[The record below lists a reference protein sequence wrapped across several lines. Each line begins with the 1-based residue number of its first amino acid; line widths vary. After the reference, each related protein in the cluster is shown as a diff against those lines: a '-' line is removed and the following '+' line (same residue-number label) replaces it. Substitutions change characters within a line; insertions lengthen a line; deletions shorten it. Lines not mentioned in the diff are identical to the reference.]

1 MGGSLKNPIFKE
13 GGGVER
19 GSRKTNKNGNSL
31 KRFADLRGGGLGLG
45 KKEGGAFVRGG
56 VIPQCTLCDTFA
68 YNISIF

>member
-31 KRFADLRGGGLGLG
+31 KRFADLRGGGVGLG
-45 KKEGGAFVRGG
+45 KKEGGAFMREG
-56 VIPQCTLCDTFA
+56 
-68 YNISIF
+68 